1 MIAEITPRT
10 FTVEEY
16 HRMAETGI
24 LTENDRVEL
33 INGEIIRMR
42 RGAAPPIGDYHAA
55 IVNRITM
62 FLAPLLASQA
72 VVQVQNPVR
81 IRNHSE
87 PEPDIAI
94 LRPREDFYAST
105 GVTSDDVLLLIEVS
119 DSTLYLD
126 RKVKLPLYASARIPE
141 VWIIDVGRKRLE
153 VYRQPTDEGY
163 RYTEKLNRN
172 DTLSP
177 TQFSLTLQV
186 KNLIG

>member
-1 MIAEITPRT
+1 MIAEIIPRT

-33 INGEIIRMR
+33 INGEIIRMS
-42 RGAAPPIGDYHAA
+42 PIGNTHAA
-55 IVNRITM
+55 IVNRINM
-62 FLAPLLASQA
+62 FLVPLLASRA
-72 VVQVQNPVR
+72 ITQVQNPVR

-94 LRPREDFYAST
+94 LHPREDFYAST

-153 VYRQPTDEGY
+153 VYHQPTDEGY
-163 RYTEKLNRN
+163 QHTEKLSRN
-172 DTLSP
+172 DTLSA
-177 TQFSLTLQV
+177 TQLSLTLQV
-186 KNLIG
+186 KDLIG